1 VAFQSALGIE
11 ASFTEK
17 TGVDTDEG
25 QRMLVLIKVLERL
38 RERYVTSLLFFDS
51 QFS

>member
-1 VAFQSALGIE
+1 MAFQSALGIE

-17 TGVDTDEG
+17 TGVDSDDG
-25 QRMLVLIKVLERL
+25 QRMLVLIKVL
-38 RERYVTSLLFFDS
+38 ERYVTSLLFFDS